1 SPLSPPAPT
10 LFPYTTLFRSGG
22 TNLRHTKGKV
32 GSPTPIKIVIAFYD
46 LKFTALTIGSNG
58 HIHLGRVTLDAK
70 LKLLVTVIG
79 QTHRQAVAVKSSGH
93 DIKRK
98 DRVVLGTVTYCCSSQ
113 EIDVLH
119 GALLVVLDHKGRY
132 SGNLVRRLRC
142 DQ

>member
-1 SPLSPPAPT
+1 H
-10 LFPYTTLFRSGG
+10 
-22 TNLRHTKGKV
+22 LRHTKGKV
-32 GSPTPIKIVIAFYD
+32 SAPAAIKIVITFED
-46 LKFTALTIGSNG
+46 LKFTALSIGGNG
-58 HIHLGRVTLDAK
+58 HIHLGRVALDPK

-98 DRVVLGTVTYCCSSQ
+98 DRVVLGTVTYCCYSQ

-119 GALLVVLDHKGRY
+119 EELLVVLDHKGRY